1 MPKIQNLTPNHKI
14 DSDAKTGI
22 LYYELT
28 QVPLFVPLK
37 QQQQEQ
43 HRSERHSSKQEGF
56 YTGEEAWDSGLVIG
70 CPLVDEGNSRYP
82 GLGLAAPYDARRS
95 ERNFMLLGVQ

>member
-1 MPKIQNLTPNHKI
+1 MPKIQNLNPNHKI

-37 QQQQEQ
+37 QQQQ
-43 HRSERHSSKQEGF
+43 
-56 YTGEEAWDSGLVIG
+56 
-70 CPLVDEGNSRYP
+70 
-82 GLGLAAPYDARRS
+82 
-95 ERNFMLLGVQ
+95 